1 MYKFTTEIEAHS
13 YKKYMREV
21 DKKIKSNEDFYEGV
35 LVSYMVQ
42 DTETAKEIIKETTDD
57 NLRDIL
63 AEFVLH
69 CGSLAVDCGGR
80 CGKLVAIELT
90 HEDYYYVLSDKNGRW
105 CESCVG
111 KLKYIE
117 EKCKDK

>member
-1 MYKFTTEIEAHS
+1 MYKFTTKIEANS
-13 YKKYMREV
+13 YGEYLQEV

-35 LVSYMVQ
+35 FVSYIVQ
-42 DTETAKEIIKETTDD
+42 DTATAAEIIQKTTDS

-63 AEFVLH
+63 SKFILH

-80 CGKLVAIELT
+80 LGKLVAIELT

-117 EKCKDK
+117 K

>member
-1 MYKFTTEIEAHS
+1 MYKFTTKIEARS
-13 YKKYMREV
+13 YKEYLQEV

-35 LVSYMVQ
+35 FVSYMVQ
-42 DTETAKEIIKETTDD
+42 DTETAKEIITETTDD
-57 NLRDIL
+57 NLQDIL
-63 AEFVLH
+63 AKFVLH
-69 CGSLAVDCGGR
+69 RGSLAVDCVGR

-90 HEDYYYVLSDKNGRW
+90 HEDYYYVLADNNSRW

-117 EKCKDK
+117 E